1 MATGR
6 VPTTANSPLTAKG
19 DLFGYSTTQARVP
32 VGNDG
37 ETIVADSST
46 STGLRYTAGIG
57 ITQPIIN
64 GSFDVWQRGTTFTSF
79 PSTSTFTA
87 DRFYCYGNSLA
98 AGITVSRQATN
109 DTTNLPFIQYAAR
122 VARDSGITSTQQI
135 NLLMDVETVNS
146 IPFAGKTLTLSFYAR
161 KGANYSPTSSL
172 LNYQWRSG
180 TGTDQRMANGYT
192 GSTQIGTDGSVT
204 LTTTWQRFTVTGTMV
219 ATATQMGLQLFSN
232 PTGTAGANDWF
243 EITGIQVDVG
253 STALPIR
260 RSGGTIQGELAACQ
274 RYYQRFTGGSSY
286 SFYAYG
292 TAGSTTLAYYLVNLK
307 QTMRVK
313 PTAIEYSNVATQD
326 LVGANIAFSSL
337 VIDNNAN
344 GPDFVLLQGNV
355 SSGLTQYRT
364 YSINNNNNTAGYLAL
379 SSEL

>member
-1 MATGR
+1 
-6 VPTTANSPLTAKG
+6 
-19 DLFGYSTTQARVP
+19 
-32 VGNDG
+32 
-37 ETIVADSST
+37 
-46 STGLRYTAGIG
+46 LRYTAGIG